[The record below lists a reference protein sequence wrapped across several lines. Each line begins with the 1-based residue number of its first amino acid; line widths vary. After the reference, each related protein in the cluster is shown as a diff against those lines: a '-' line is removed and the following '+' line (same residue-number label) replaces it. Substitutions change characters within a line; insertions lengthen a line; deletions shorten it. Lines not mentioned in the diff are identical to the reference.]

1 MHCRV
6 LMDRLVLRE
15 MLVKTVL
22 RETLVPQELLA
33 PLVLL
38 DLRFVQ
44 AHAHNLFCDIAADS
58 TMMADTLVFHFRVP
72 LETLALREPADPVDL
87 L

>member
-1 MHCRV
+1 
-6 LMDRLVLRE
+6 MDRLAPREMLETTVLRE
-15 MLVKTVL
+15 MLV
-22 RETLVPQELLA
+22 PQDLLA

-44 AHAHNLFCDIAADS
+44 AHTHNLLCDIATDS
-58 TMMADTLVFHFRVP
+58 TMLADTLVFHFRVP

>member
-6 LMDRLVLRE
+6 LMDRLALRE
-15 MLVKTVL
+15 MLEKTVL

-44 AHAHNLFCDIAADS
+44 AHTHNLFCDIDS
-58 TMMADTLVFHFRVP
+58 TMLADTLVFHFRVL
-72 LETLALREPADPVDL
+72 LETTALREPADPVDL